1 MRDMLLGDIKRKALR
16 MIREDFRV
24 LDFSFGLPYT
34 YVAVEGERGKA
45 LGVMMTLPEEI
56 QVFRNSIKEI
66 SVEAFMEKADS
77 LNIIERTLALAAINA
92 VSQYYVD
99 LSGAGERDV
108 LELLNGKIK
117 RVAVIGNM
125 PPIVRAL
132 KERGF
137 EVYVFERNPR
147 ISDRETFSDSLEY
160 ILLPQMD
167 AVIVSGSSLANGTL
181 EMILERSKNAELIA
195 LTGPS
200 AQVHPELIEGTGI
213 THLASMKVLDVE
225 EAITKLKLGC
235 FRGFE
240 KANRK
245 YTIKVKK

>member
-1 MRDMLLGDIKRKALR
+1 MLMLFKDIKRKALK
-16 MIREDFRV
+16 MIHEDFRV

-34 YVAVEGERGKA
+34 YVVIEGERGKA

-56 QVFRNSIKEI
+56 QLFRNSIEET
-66 SVEAFMEKADS
+66 SVEAFIEKADS

-92 VSQYYVD
+92 VSQYYID
-99 LSGAGERDV
+99 LSGAEEKDV
-108 LELLNGKIK
+108 LGLLSGEIE

-125 PPIVRAL
+125 PPIVKAL
-132 KERGF
+132 KEQEF
-137 EVYVFERNPR
+137 EVYVFERNPK
-147 ISDRETFSDSLEY
+147 ISDRETFSDSFEY

-200 AQVHPELIEGTGI
+200 AQVHPELIRGTGV

-225 EAITKLKLGC
+225 RALIKLKLGC

-245 YTIKVKK
+245 YTIKI

>member
-1 MRDMLLGDIKRKALR
+1 MLMLFKDIKRKALK
-16 MIREDFRV
+16 MIHEDFRV

-34 YVAVEGERGKA
+34 YVVIEGERGKA

-56 QVFRNSIKEI
+56 QLFRNSIEET
-66 SVEAFMEKADS
+66 SVEAFIEKADS

-92 VSQYYVD
+92 VSQYYID
-99 LSGAGERDV
+99 LSGAEEKDV
-108 LELLNGKIK
+108 LGLLSGGIE

-125 PPIVRAL
+125 PPIVKAL
-132 KERGF
+132 KEQEF
-137 EVYVFERNPR
+137 EVYVFERNPK
-147 ISDRETFSDSLEY
+147 ISDRETFSDSFEY
-160 ILLPQMD
+160 VLLPKMD

-200 AQVHPELIEGTGI
+200 AQVHPELIRGTGV

-225 EAITKLKLGC
+225 RALIKLKLGC

-245 YTIKVKK
+245 YTIKI